1 MATKE
6 YPHLSDT
13 KFPDLPTVNVY
24 KYKNDLDYDIYEAKT
39 KIKLMNVSWC
49 GDYENVVY
57 FETKDKRDEWLD
69 KQDGIT
75 RELST
80 MFRLYANGDIKVD
93 IPIDECMNYNYLVI
107 DYEQAPLQAVNSGY
121 QRMCYFISDM
131 KQDSINTTRLYLSI
145 DYWTSYIY
153 DMGISYVNLLRGHAP
168 MIESKIKDYLNNPIE
183 NSEYLLTP
191 DVNYG
196 SMQRVVYTQ
205 EDVFNDD
212 EVLLG
217 FLTNASMEMNWSY
230 EESYIED
237 DETVIVE
244 HKITPTA
251 AWESSQAFSSV
262 DIFVLDDAL
271 TSPERWQSFREAI
284 VLQCPQFLQTVKGM
298 FIIPKKLVT
307 MSTAFTFCGFPCHFL
322 ATSYDRTISNFN
334 LTKDKFGFSDEYAD
348 ITKLYTY
355 PYSCLEVND
364 FKGNTTIL
372 KIEDTVGTLETH
384 TIMCD
389 MYPFLNVEA
398 YLLGHG
404 GTTRSTVTFKNNYES
419 TFNIGGRYY
428 DFSTK
433 WSIPVFSVQLESN
446 VGNEQS
452 GGFIDNDWELNGK
465 IGADV
470 IYDNTSRSSLVN
482 KGCINDNNS
491 AVRYNFY
498 EAQKWAS
505 SKLSLSN
512 TFMDET
518 LQLSIGKQDM
528 KDLDIDNTGGPYGW
542 GNKLGLDYY
551 CDSELSAK
559 TTAISAN
566 NATQS
571 SINNAVIGAAVTGIS
586 VAAAVAS
593 SGLSVAAGVASAGA
607 TGTRAAAAAAAAIPA
622 QQAALQV
629 GAAATLVSTGLSATS
644 ESANYALALS
654 ADYEAMSKTLDVA
667 KKKTF
672 NTMKHAYYSN
682 ELQKQFNKDVLSGE
696 TGLYGETEGLTERQT
711 IKNINTSDD
720 NALNV
725 YNAEIKNAKNVYN
738 SNRNQIRLSNHPEY
752 GQLTGTPDIISKPF
766 GLTFNIVTQSK
777 NAIRQ
782 AAEQFMRYGYMLNMQ
797 WKVNTFNLMKHFT
810 YWKCSNIYCT
820 GYEKEHNVYEG
831 AQNVLKSILEN
842 GVTVWRNPEEIGNIS
857 IYQNGIYNG

>member
-1 MATKE
+1 MTNKE

-24 KYKNDLDYDIYEAKT
+24 KYKNDLDYDVYEAKT

-107 DYEQAPLQAVNSGY
+107 DYEQAPLQTVNSGY

-168 MIESKIKDYLNNPIE
+168 MIESKIKDYLDNPIE

-205 EDVFNDD
+205 EDIFNDD

-307 MSTAFTFCGFPCHFL
+307 VSTAFTFCGFPCHFL

-452 GGFIDNDWELNGK
+452 GGFIDNDWELKGK
-465 IGADV
+465 VAA
-470 IYDNTSRSSLVN
+470 
-482 KGCINDNNS
+482 DNNIANTNLRNNLLQSNTDESNSLIAGNAEKSTQATLDITTSNQLYENEIQTANLESMQKAGQAGKDYAFEIYNKEVDYGTNIVLNNNNAALSTS
-491 AVRYNFY
+491 AVNSAFTIGQGIANDKAIQGIMTATADMVNTGITVQQAQTNFCFTMSKNSAILNAQWGYDKGDDFGKGNSYNERNY
-498 EAQKWAS
+498 KIQKALLTTTLE
-505 SKLSLSN
+505 KQQAATNASN
-512 TFMDET
+512 T
-518 LQLSIGKQDM
+518 LSTD
-528 KDLDIDNTGGPYGW
+528 
-542 GNKLGLDYY
+542 
-551 CDSELSAK
+551 
-559 TTAISAN
+559 TTKAI
-566 NATQS
+566 
-571 SINNAVIGAAVTGIS
+571 
-586 VAAAVAS
+586 
-593 SGLSVAAGVASAGA
+593 AGA
-607 TGTRAAAAAAAAIPA
+607 T
-622 QQAALQV
+622 V
-629 GAAATLVSTGLSATS
+629 
-644 ESANYALALS
+644 SANQNI
-654 ADYEAMSKTLDVA
+654 AD
-667 KKKTF
+667 
-672 NTMKHAYYSN
+672 NTKAAN
-682 ELQKQFNKDVLSGE
+682 NKIAQND
-696 TGLYGETEGLTERQT
+696 
-711 IKNINTSDD
+711 
-720 NALNV
+720 
-725 YNAEIKNAKNVYN
+725 YNA
-738 SNRNQIRLSNHPEY
+738 NRNQIRLSNHPEY